1 MFFGRCFEAQLRNI
15 LRSLH
20 IDSKPFINMA
30 TANPASNG
38 QQETVEQLFCSTG
51 LPAGDH
57 LTFILVLNS
66 FVSIIAFLGNALIL
80 IALHKESSLHPPSKL
95 LLRCLAT
102 TDLCVGLISEPLF
115 VTSCMSVMNE
125 YWNICRYAAAAG
137 FTTAS
142 IFSGVSLL
150 TMTAISVDRLLA
162 LLLGLRYRQVV
173 TLRRTHMIVI
183 TFLVVCIVCSSTWFW
198 NPVITLWCGI
208 IVTSLCVVTS
218 AFSYTKIFFTLRH
231 HQNQLQDHVQQPNQ
245 TNQLNIAGY
254 KKAVST
260 AIWLQLTL
268 VACFLPYGVVT
279 VLAPNRGRISSV
291 YYAWRYAFTLVFFN
305 SSLNPILYCWKIGE
319 VRQAVKDTIRK
330 VFCHCFTS

>member
-1 MFFGRCFEAQLRNI
+1 
-15 LRSLH
+15 
-20 IDSKPFINMA
+20 MA
-30 TANPASNG
+30 TANPAGNR

-51 LPAGDH
+51 LPAGGQ
-57 LTFILVLNS
+57 LTVILVLNS
-66 FVSIIAFLGNALIL
+66 FLSIIAFTGNALIL

-115 VTSCMSVMNE
+115 VTSCVSLVNE
-125 YWNICRYAAAAG
+125 YWNICRYAANAG

-142 IFSGVSLL
+142 IFCGVSML
-150 TMTAISVDRLLA
+150 TLTAISVDRLLA

-173 TLRRTHMIVI
+173 TLKRIYMIVI
-183 TFLVVCIVCSSTWFW
+183 TFLVVCTVTAAMWFW
-198 NPVITLWCGI
+198 NPVINLWCSI
-208 IVTSLCVVTS
+208 IVTSLCLVTS

-231 HQNQLQDHVQQPNQ
+231 HQNQLQDHIQQPNQ

-260 AIWLQLTL
+260 TIWLQMTL
-268 VACFLPYGVVT
+268 VVCYLPYGVVT
-279 VLAPNRGRISSV
+279 VLAPNSGRIPSV

-305 SSLNPILYCWKIGE
+305 SLLNPILYCWKIGE
-319 VRQAVKDTIRK
+319 VRQAVKDTIRQ
-330 VFCHCFTS
+330 VLCHCFKS